1 MLCPTHEI
9 PDTLPRGPDNPL
21 ANPRT
26 TERSDRYCHSF
37 RWRQKMK
44 RRDFV
49 KKAGIG
55 SAALVSL
62 PDLADALTIPDR
74 ALSPLQPGAQPPDTF
89 LILLDGPYR
98 PVVPPPG

>member
-1 MLCPTHEI
+1 
-9 PDTLPRGPDNPL
+9 
-21 ANPRT
+21 
-26 TERSDRYCHSF
+26 
-37 RWRQKMK
+37 MK

-74 ALSPLQPGAQPPDTF
+74 ALSPLQPGGQPPDTF

-98 PVVPPPG
+98 SVVRGPNLGLLQVNLSDGS